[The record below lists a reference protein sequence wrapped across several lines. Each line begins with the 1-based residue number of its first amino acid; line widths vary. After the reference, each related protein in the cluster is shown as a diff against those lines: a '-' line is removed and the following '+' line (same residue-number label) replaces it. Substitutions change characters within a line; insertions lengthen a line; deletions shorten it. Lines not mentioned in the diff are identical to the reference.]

1 MIDEPSEPEPSVQ
14 APPLGEDRLGAPS
27 SDYDA
32 AFAAFYRD
40 FMPRLTRFLLWQ
52 GAPLAEAVDIAQ
64 ETMTAL
70 YKDWLRVRSPQA
82 WSRRVGSRRWGRR
95 IATLAH
101 ELCTDPGDIA
111 GTGVVTSVP
120 RLIGADQVRAFE
132 QHHDVLKL
140 LEELPPR
147 QRQVLAWTYEG
158 YTPAEIAEELQLTP
172 QAVRASLHKARH
184 AAASYLREESR

>member
-1 MIDEPSEPEPSVQ
+1 MDDETSEPEPSVK
-14 APPLGEDRLGAPS
+14 APPLGEDRLGAPPS
-27 SDYDA
+27 NYDA

-52 GAPLAEAVDIAQ
+52 GAPLADAVDIAQ
-64 ETMTAL
+64 ETMAAL
-70 YKDWLRVRSPQA
+70 YKDWPRIHNPQA

-101 ELCTDPGDIA
+101 ELSTDPGDIA
-111 GTGVVTSVP
+111 GTGVATSVP
-120 RLIGADQVRAFE
+120 RLISPDQVRAFE
-132 QHHDVLKL
+132 QHHDALKL
-140 LEELPPR
+140 LDRLPPR

-158 YTPAEIAEELQLTP
+158 YTPTEIAEELQLTP
-172 QAVRASLHKARH
+172 QAVRASLHKARD